1 MHNHHG
7 IFFNEAQFW
16 FGLHDEINQSH
27 AQNTLQFFIIIYYG
41 DVVVGIADLYF
52 D

>member
-1 MHNHHG
+1 MRHS
-7 IFFNEAQFW
+7 FW

-27 AQNTLQFFIIIYYG
+27 AQNTLQFFIIIYDR
-41 DVVVGIADLYF
+41 DVVVNADLYF